1 MDSFQVI
8 KDGYQKPFGSIQT
21 SSVLE
26 AKGSRFMSLLKTNPK
41 KPHHPN
47 ADFQTDELRSTLLLN
62 NINPRS
68 LLSVAA
74 GLTLDPLDSLDSLDP
89 LKSPPGDLT
98 VPDELSLASKAPQPE
113 LGYFGWYPCLG
124 VKPTSCRAA
133 GCSTRLTPGICY
145 LKNVVS
151 D

>member
-1 MDSFQVI
+1 MDVDSFQVI

-26 AKGSRFMSLLKTNPK
+26 AKGSRVMSLLKTTPK

-47 ADFQTDELRSTLLLN
+47 SDFQTGLRSTLLLN

-74 GLTLDPLDSLDSLDP
+74 GWTPWTPWTPGTPGFLGFLGPFKGTLHLHSRNHR
-89 LKSPPGDLT
+89 PPGDLT

-124 VKPTSCRAA
+124 A
-133 GCSTRLTPGICY
+133 GCSTRLDEH
-145 LKNVVS
+145 L
-151 D
+151 